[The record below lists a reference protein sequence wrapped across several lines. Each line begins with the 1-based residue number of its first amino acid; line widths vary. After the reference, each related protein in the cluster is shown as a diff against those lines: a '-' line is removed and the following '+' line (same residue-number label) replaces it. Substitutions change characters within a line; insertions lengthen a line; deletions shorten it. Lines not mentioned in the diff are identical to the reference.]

1 VGGHS
6 LAATSDFRDVLREVL
21 EVHMGGTDAQEV
33 FPGRVYQPI
42 GVL

>member
-1 VGGHS
+1 MAEL
-6 LAATSDFRDVLREVL
+6 LACGLPGML
-21 EVHMGGTDAQEV
+21 LILLGGTDAQEV